1 LPDPAIARAARRRT
15 FRGGASG
22 EPAVLPG
29 QGGESQLV
37 QFASDEVEDL
47 EMPPLKHRDE
57 FPSLAPS
64 EIAMLRTWIDHGA
77 AWNRAQAGSTP
88 P

>member
-1 LPDPAIARAARRRT
+1 M
-15 FRGGASG
+15 
-22 EPAVLPG
+22 LPG